1 MPDDYDFNERAAI
14 MEYDGGLTRAE
25 AELLSRT
32 REKEK
37 SSNETLVVV
46 DSQTVTIRK
55 TKLA

>member
-32 REKEK
+32 LEQRK
-37 SSNETLVVV
+37 SGVDPETSVEL
-46 DSQTVTIRK
+46 QTVVTENQVAK
-55 TKLA
+55 